1 MFAIIQNAYLDIC
14 SKSMQTN
21 DTQTYTILV
30 PNLVSIVN
38 PRSHVNFL
46 PMKKSF
52 SFAIF
57 LVFLLSCYNSYA
69 QNIPVYPIPSY
80 NVSVNGYANFKNN
93 LQSLKNPVRAK
104 QELDIQIRSGS
115 GTHNCTATVWVYS
128 LDQTTVLG
136 PYTVTCGQT
145 LSVPIDERQWGVLVE
160 SEEEVIV
167 DVWIVTGD
175 NSPIQGGNNKK
186 QESNRSE
193 SGAIFELG
201 TSSENE
207 S

>member
-1 MFAIIQNAYLDIC
+1 MIF
-14 SKSMQTN
+14 MP
-21 DTQTYTILV
+21 ILV
-30 PNLVSIVN
+30 AIVN
-38 PRSHVNFL
+38 PRSHLNFQ
-46 PMKKSF
+46 PMKRSF

-57 LVFLLSCYNSYA
+57 LIILLSGFNSFT

-80 NVSVNGYANFKNN
+80 NVAVNGYANFKNN
-93 LQSLKNPVRAK
+93 LQSQRNPVRAK
-104 QELDIQIRSGS
+104 QELNIQIRSSS

-175 NSPIQGGNNKK
+175 NSTIQGSNNDKK
-186 QESNRSE
+186 ESE
-193 SGAIFELG
+193 HQDYCAINEIG
-201 TSSENE
+201 TSTEDE
-207 S
+207 F

>member
-1 MFAIIQNAYLDIC
+1 
-14 SKSMQTN
+14 
-21 DTQTYTILV
+21 
-30 PNLVSIVN
+30 
-38 PRSHVNFL
+38 
-46 PMKKSF
+46 MKRSF

-80 NVSVNGYANFKNN
+80 DVTVTGYANFKDN
-93 LQSLKNPVRAK
+93 LHVQKNPVKARR
-104 QELDIQIRSGS
+104 DIHVQVRSGTES
-115 GTHNCTATVWVYS
+115 LNCQATVWIYS

-145 LSVPIDERQWGVLVE
+145 LTVSIDERQWGVLVE
-160 SEEEVIV
+160 SEEAVIV
-167 DVWIVTGD
+167 DVWIETGD
-175 NSPIQGGNNKK
+175 NSTIQGGNNEQ
-186 QESNRSE
+186 QESNHSE

-201 TSSENE
+201 TSSEDE

>member
-1 MFAIIQNAYLDIC
+1 
-14 SKSMQTN
+14 
-21 DTQTYTILV
+21 
-30 PNLVSIVN
+30 
-38 PRSHVNFL
+38 
-46 PMKKSF
+46 MKRSF

-57 LVFLLSCYNSYA
+57 LVFLFSGFNSYS
-69 QNIPVYPIPSY
+69 QSIPVYPIPSY
-80 NVSVNGYANFKNN
+80 NVAVNGYANFKNN

-136 PYTVTCGQT
+136 PYTATCGQT

-175 NSPIQGGNNKK
+175 KSTIQGGNNEKK
-186 QESNRSE
+186 ESNHQNYS
-193 SGAIFELG
+193 AIFEFG
-201 TSSENE
+201 SSFEEE